1 MAFDLFKRKKAI
13 SLKEFL
19 TQLKN
24 GERDFYKALR
34 TGEGDFKDATFEQLM
49 SNEDDVL
56 ARVNRV
62 QMNFKTLYFELFDS
76 CLIKHHDD
84 GEIEFVF
91 YTTTDN
97 AVKVIEISEILFDE
111 LGHGFFDKTQFTPFT
126 NHEKIRT
133 LAKGRYEQA
142 KDAPM
147 HIWHHDNLLFGL
159 HYRISPLRQLSLGI
173 SIKAPQKVDN
183 SVRRKGT
190 ILDLLHFDPEAI
202 LSGEPVHQVEENS
215 GGQNKFVDYTFTL
228 QQKEFDIFNVVEFRI
243 FDEKKSF
250 RKFVQT
256 HVTLYAIGPVD
267 SSKKIEAINSLYRIY
282 GNDAINSGELEFYEI
297 DKLEKGSYWLG
308 RTWRFNETHAPLN
321 LDNSDGKMSYE
332 VRVDNMGDEESFK
345 ISIFC
350 YHDLIAL
357 FGTS

>member
-19 TQLKN
+19 MELKN

-49 SNEDDVL
+49 SNEHDVL

-97 AVKVIEISEILFDE
+97 AGKVIEISEILFDE
-111 LGHGFFDKTQFTPFT
+111 LGHGFFDNTQFTPFT

-147 HIWHHDNLLFGL
+147 HIWHHDNFSFGL
-159 HYRISPLRQLSLGI
+159 HYQISPLRQLSLGI
-173 SIKAPQKVDN
+173 SIKAPQQVDN

-202 LSGEPVHQVEENS
+202 LSGEPVHQVEEKS
-215 GGQNKFVDYTFTL
+215 GEQIKFVDYTFAL
-228 QQKEFDIFNVVEFRI
+228 QQNEFDIFNVVEFRI
-243 FDEKKSF
+243 FDDKKSF

-267 SSKKIEAINSLYRIY
+267 SSKKIEAINSLYKIY

-308 RTWRFNETHAPLN
+308 RTWRFDETHAPLN
-321 LDNSDGKMSYE
+321 LDNKDEKMSYE
-332 VRVDNMGDEESFK
+332 VRVDNMEDEESFK
-345 ISIFC
+345 ITIFC
-350 YHDLIAL
+350 YHDLVAL
-357 FGTS
+357 FGVS